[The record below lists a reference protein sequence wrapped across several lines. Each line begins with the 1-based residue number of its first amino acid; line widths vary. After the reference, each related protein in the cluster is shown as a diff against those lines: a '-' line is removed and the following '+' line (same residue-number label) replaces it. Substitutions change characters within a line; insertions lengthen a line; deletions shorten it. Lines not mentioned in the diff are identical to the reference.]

1 MHKAGWIHQNLN
13 PENLYLCIDP
23 ATGSKG
29 GVIGGFELTKH
40 IGTEEGDNEPLVCP
54 YCPIKSNVYINV
66 RLGRPKI
73 YGS

>member
-1 MHKAGWIHQNLN
+1 MSDAVRVVEDRHPH
-13 PENLYLCIDP
+13 PLCIDP

-54 YCPIKSNVYINV
+54 YCPIKPNVYINV